1 MEKKKKYRLRWG
13 RIIIALGLFI
23 GIGLIPLHFIDINVN
38 EAKTELA
45 KDLLESS
52 EDFPEQTK
60 EVLRKA
66 ASDPKYAS
74 KNIHIWSNRGYGKP
88 YDTYIWSNRGYG
100 KPYDTYIGGGLNWMK
115 NAHIVKGVGQETA
128 RIILADKTIN
138 SFLRLLVIFWYIT
151 PIIIIIWHF
160 ANKNEF

>member
-88 YDTYIWSNRGYG
+88 YDTYI
-100 KPYDTYIGGGLNWMK
+100 GGGLNWMK

-160 ANKNEF
+160 ANKNKF

>member
-23 GIGLIPLHFIDINVN
+23 GIGLIPLHFIDTNVN

-74 KNIHIWSNRGYGKP
+74 KNIHV
-88 YDTYIWSNRGYG
+88 WSNRGYG

-128 RIILADKTIN
+128 RMILADKTIN

-160 ANKNEF
+160 ANKNKF

>member
-13 RIIIALGLFI
+13 RIIIALSLFI

-74 KNIHIWSNRGYGKP
+74 KNIHVWSNRGYGKP
-88 YDTYIWSNRGYG
+88 YN
-100 KPYDTYIGGGLNWMK
+100 TYIGGGLNWMK

-160 ANKNEF
+160 ANKNKF

>member
-74 KNIHIWSNRGYGKP
+74 KNIHVWSNRGYGKP
-88 YDTYIWSNRGYG
+88 YN
-100 KPYDTYIGGGLNWMK
+100 TYIGGGLNWMK

-128 RIILADKTIN
+128 RIILANKTIN

-160 ANKNEF
+160 ANKNKF

>member
-88 YDTYIWSNRGYG
+88 YDTYI
-100 KPYDTYIGGGLNWMK
+100 GGGLNWMK

-128 RIILADKTIN
+128 RMILADKTIN

-160 ANKNEF
+160 ANKNKF

>member
-74 KNIHIWSNRGYGKP
+74 KNIHV
-88 YDTYIWSNRGYG
+88 WSNRGYG

-128 RIILADKTIN
+128 RIILADEAIN

>member
-74 KNIHIWSNRGYGKP
+74 KNIHV
-88 YDTYIWSNRGYG
+88 WSNRGYG

-138 SFLRLLVIFWYIT
+138 SFLRLLVIFCYIT

-160 ANKNEF
+160 ANKNKF

>member
-74 KNIHIWSNRGYGKP
+74 KNIHIWSNRGY
-88 YDTYIWSNRGYG
+88 S

-128 RIILADKTIN
+128 RMILADKTIN

-160 ANKNEF
+160 ANKNKF

>member
-23 GIGLIPLHFIDINVN
+23 GIGLIPLHFIDININ

-74 KNIHIWSNRGYGKP
+74 KNIHV
-88 YDTYIWSNRGYG
+88 WSNRGYG

-160 ANKNEF
+160 ANKNKF

>member
-74 KNIHIWSNRGYGKP
+74 KNIHVWSNRGYGKP
-88 YDTYIWSNRGYG
+88 YN
-100 KPYDTYIGGGLNWMK
+100 TYIGGGLNWMK

-160 ANKNEF
+160 ANKNKF

>member
-74 KNIHIWSNRGYGKP
+74 KNIHV
-88 YDTYIWSNRGYG
+88 WSNRGYG

-160 ANKNEF
+160 ANKNKF

>member
-74 KNIHIWSNRGYGKP
+74 KNIHV
-88 YDTYIWSNRGYG
+88 WSNRGYG

>member
-74 KNIHIWSNRGYGKP
+74 KNIHVWSNR
-88 YDTYIWSNRGYG
+88 SYG

-160 ANKNEF
+160 ANKNKF

>member
-74 KNIHIWSNRGYGKP
+74 KNIHV
-88 YDTYIWSNRGYG
+88 WSNRGYG

-128 RIILADKTIN
+128 RMILADKTIN

-160 ANKNEF
+160 ANKNKF